1 MYLSLDPGSA
11 RLAGMDYLWGEAA
24 LKRRKSKIEEKSQSV
39 DEDMDTD
46 ENMLEARKRTFKEDL
61 TLDPRR
67 CGLSVLCFPTVA
79 QHAISLGIPELGAK
93 SKKVRL
99 MHYLS

>member
-1 MYLSLDPGSA
+1 
-11 RLAGMDYLWGEAA
+11 MDYLWGEAA
-24 LKRRKSKIEEKSQSV
+24 LKRRKAKVEKSQSM

-46 ENMLEARKRTFKEDL
+46 ENLLEARKRTLKEDL

-67 CGLSVLCFPTVA
+67 CGLSVLCFSTVE

-99 MHYLS
+99 TQNLS